1 MSYFKLKEGDCLLGF
16 SDGALHASSNNIM
29 NFDWDLKDIKEF
41 VAKIYDKKMTANIEK
56 IQKIPLDFFCCI
68 PYPTFYLSFQ

>member
-1 MSYFKLKEGDCLLGF
+1 SQLFLRYFFFTLNPTPNVAMRSINVKIINGTLATPNAKLNK
-16 SDGALHASSNNIM
+16 
-29 NFDWDLKDIKEF
+29 
-41 VAKIYDKKMTANIEK
+41 VKKMTANIEK